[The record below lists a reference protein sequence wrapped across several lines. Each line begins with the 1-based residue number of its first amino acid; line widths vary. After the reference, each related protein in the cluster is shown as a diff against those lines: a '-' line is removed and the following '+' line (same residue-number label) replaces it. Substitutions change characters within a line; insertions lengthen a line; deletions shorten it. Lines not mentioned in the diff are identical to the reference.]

1 MKNNWQVQINPEG
14 NLTIS
19 AKGQT
24 SQVNNLFGMQQ
35 FESGICIYAH
45 YLRPVRLL
53 LKDLFPN
60 ARIKDIPALKN
71 IIKEEFC
78 DNRSVNIFKRFLEQ
92 EQIPYR
98 AYSNAA

>member
-19 AKGQT
+19 AKEQT
-24 SQVNNLFGMQQ
+24 AQLNNLFGMQQ
-35 FESGICIYAH
+35 FETGICIYAH

-53 LKDLFPN
+53 LKELFPE
-60 ARIKDIPALKN
+60 AKIKNIEAMED

-78 DNRSVNIFKRFLEQ
+78 NNRSVNIFKRFLEQ
-92 EQIPYR
+92 EHIPYR